1 MKTLSFGLTDQAP
14 VLVYDETKPYLAG
27 RAFEKTIS
35 GTTVL
40 GPPLTGFSNTFLD
53 TASGV
58 LATSTTPNG
67 RQFQLLTI
75 TGGLATI
82 ALYNIDVTGQTAPAY
97 VGRILARVPN
107 AAATAHSV
115 RGFEVYDG
123 PNNAT
128 VTNWQIY
135 IGTAGSV
142 LINGGLFTVNKVDYA
157 DFSPLSPPTF
167 EMGISSDAKAVY
179 LNQDPAFTGATNN
192 LTAMQGMA
200 LQPST
205 RLLVFHN
212 NLLATTQFIKFDM
225 TVAPAVTLKTTTSP
239 TASGSPTFTLT
250 AHGYA
255 NNDPVV
261 ITSNAPTG
269 FTLTGSGVQTVY
281 FIRNA
286 TANTFELS
294 ATSGGASINATSITA
309 STVLTRAFG
318 TTNSNWMSI
327 RTGTVTGFAGV
338 ILLTNC
344 ESIVVPNSTLDPAI
358 PAAVDGQDCLFMPTN
373 SNVYLIK
380 LSEITNGATTFPTM
394 VTVNVLGN
402 GTDVVTI
409 APTFAAYSEVIG
421 RIILISNTSQFY
433 IKRWT
438 SSAIDLSFGGL
449 NTLWLENS
457 SNKPYTFA
465 GAAIVNLE
473 VKDGW
478 LYATLSTVGQRGV
491 LYMDLRSHCDFGYS
505 YVTSPIID
513 TSDVAFGK
521 TIQTIE
527 ELFDLTSTM
536 QFEYKTAATS
546 SDVIFDDPD
555 TGWTTFEQASDLS
568 AISFNKFTQA
578 RICFDIA
585 VGNVNTPAQIN
596 SLFLSYIGKGEIS
609 DYWTGS
615 VDNTS
620 LSGASPMYVA
630 FRLNKVYDTSVPTMY
645 LRGYDDTGALVYNF
659 NTVTD
664 VAMFSYSTNN
674 GTSWT
679 ALGTVPNTA
688 LTTEIRALISSPTG
702 NRVTWSLMES

>member
-1 MKTLSFGLTDQAP
+1 MKTLSFGLADQAP
-14 VLVYDETKPYLAG
+14 VLVYDKTKPYLAG
-27 RAFEKTIS
+27 RVFDKNIS
-35 GTTVL
+35 GTDVY
-40 GPPLTGFSNTFLD
+40 GPPLTGFNNTFLD

-58 LATSTTPNG
+58 LATHTTPNG

-82 ALYNIDVTGQTAPAY
+82 ALYNIDVTGQMAPAY

-107 AAATAHSV
+107 AAATTHSV

-157 DFSPLSPPTF
+157 DFSPISPPTF
-167 EMGISSDAKAVY
+167 EMGIASDVKSVY
-179 LNQDPAFTGATNN
+179 FNQDPAFTGATNN
-192 LTAMQGMA
+192 LTVMQGMA
-200 LQPST
+200 FQPST

-225 TVAPAVTLKTTTSP
+225 TVAPSITLKTTTAP

-269 FTLTGSGVQTVY
+269 FTATGSGVQTVY

-318 TTNSNWMSI
+318 TTNSNWMGI

-344 ESIVVPNSTLDPAI
+344 ESIVVPNSTLDPSI

-438 SSAIDLSFGGL
+438 SSTIDLSFGGL

-491 LYMDLRSHCDFGYS
+491 LYMDLRSHSDFDYS
-505 YVTSPIID
+505 FVTSAITN
-513 TSDVAFGK
+513 TSDVDFAK

-527 ELFDLTSTM
+527 KLFDLTSTM
-536 QFEYKTAATS
+536 QFSYKTAALD
-546 SDVIFDDPD
+546 SDVIFDDPT
-555 TGWTTFEQASDLS
+555 TGWTSIEQAADLM
-568 AISFNKFTQA
+568 AVSFNNYTQM
-578 RICFDIA
+578 RIDFDIA
-585 VGNVNTPAQIN
+585 TGNVNTPAQIN
-596 SLFLSYIGKGEIS
+596 ELYLSYFGKTEMS
-609 DYWTGS
+609 EYWGLD
-615 VDNTS
+615 VDNTTQG
-620 LSGASPMYVA
+620 SGSPTYIA
-630 FRLNKVYDTSVPTMY
+630 FVQKQVYPTMPTEIF
-645 LRGYDDTGALVYNF
+645 LRGYDADGNQ
-659 NTVTD
+659 TV
-664 VAMFSYSTNN
+664 
-674 GTSWT
+674 GT
-679 ALGTVPNTA
+679 LGTVTNVALVSSSTDGGASWSPGVGPNAVGT
-688 LTTEIRALISSPTG
+688 RMRFLIASTPA
-702 NRVTWSLMES
+702 SLAYCAVRES